1 LEKLTNALVVF
12 GSFIS
17 TGFGIWHL
25 FVPKIWKWYSYIDV
39 NAKELI
45 LAIRALNVFFSV
57 SLILFGILNVLLVC
71 SNKSNKYSLIMV
83 LGATSVLWL
92 TRILFQIIYPQ
103 GTINPILQ
111 YGMLTLFSVVFLS
124 YFVSLVLIVNR

>member
-1 LEKLTNALVVF
+1 MEKLTNALVVF